1 MNKQITISDVANY
14 VGVSKSTVSN
24 YLNKKYHHMNE
35 ETKSKIQQA
44 VDELGYVPSL
54 SARHLSAKKKN
65 KTIGL
70 IIPGNL
76 SHVFD
81 TMYYPTVF
89 TAVGE
94 ISEELGYSVLIY
106 TQNKREEKENMKYLM
121 GLAKSLVD
129 GFLIFDLSPKDRY
142 FKEFE
147 KNAIPYVCVGKI
159 DGYDDYNFVA
169 TDHGKGVREALE
181 YLISLGHKKIVL
193 ASENKASVVDEVRRN
208 TYKKVMEENNLPFK
222 EKYYYSFQTD
232 GISLKAVEY
241 FEKILHEPD
250 RPTAFAVPANV
261 LHYLKRAVKD
271 NHLYIPEDLSVI
283 ALDYYEVYYPEYVR
297 FQNREYTKIKSVVNK
312 VSKKAFQELVKL
324 IEDPEKRFES
334 CLEPVTLE
342 VGRTTGVC
350 RQDE

>member
-1 MNKQITISDVANY
+1 MNKKITISDVANY

-24 YLNKKYHHMNE
+24 YLNKKYYHMNE
-35 ETKSKIQQA
+35 ETKVRIQQA
-44 VDELGYVPSL
+44 IEDMGYVPSL
-54 SARHLSAKKKN
+54 SARHLSAKEKN
-65 KTIGL
+65 KTVGL

-106 TQNKREEKENMKYLM
+106 TQNRRGQEENMKYLM

-129 GFLIFDLSPKDRY
+129 GFLIFDLAPNDRY

-147 KNAIPYVCVGKI
+147 RNEIPYVCVGKI
-159 DGYDDYNFVA
+159 DGYEDYNYVA

-208 TYKKVMEENNLPFK
+208 VYKKVMEENNLLFD
-222 EKYYYSFQTD
+222 EKYYYSFVTD
-232 GISLKAVEY
+232 GISLKVVEY
-241 FEKILHEPD
+241 FEKVLHEPD
-250 RPTAFAVPANV
+250 HPTAFVVPANF
-261 LHYLKRAVKD
+261 LHYLKKAVKD
-271 NHLYIPEDLSVI
+271 HHLYIPEDLSVI
-283 ALDYYEVYYPEYVR
+283 ALEYYDVYYPEYVR
-297 FQNREYTKIKSVVNK
+297 FQNREYTKIKSVANK
-312 VSKKAFQELVKL
+312 VSKKAFQKLVEL
-324 IEDPEKRFES
+324 IENPEKSFES

-342 VGRTTGVC
+342 VGKTTGVC
-350 RQDE
+350 RKDE

>member
-208 TYKKVMEENNLPFK
+208 TYKKVMD
-222 EKYYYSFQTD
+222 SFQTD